1 MAVSLEL
8 EKAVGDPVMG
18 IDEAG
23 RGPLAGGVYAAAVSV
38 PLALAEQLLVGA
50 WSEINDSKKLTEKK
64 RERLAA
70 VIKSTD
76 GCRWAVASASPK
88 EIDELNILNA
98 THLAMRRAADEVG
111 AEHVLVDGL
120 PVKTLPHAVNV
131 VKGDAKS
138 LLIAAASILAK
149 TARDADCLRLEAL
162 YPGYGFAKHKG
173 YPTKDHMEALS
184 RLGPC
189 PEQGT
194 SMKNTI
200 PMLCAALFAL
210 AAFAKTSTPEG
221 WLDDYDA
228 ALKKAAAENKHGVI
242 DFSGSD
248 WCGWCKRLDKEVF
261 ATDEFRK
268 GAAEKYV
275 LLMVDSPSDKSLLT
289 PEAAKNNPKLVEKFG
304 IEGYPTVVVLD
315 SKGEEVLRTGYQAGG
330 PEKYLKMLDEEIR
343 FAPEIKKYI
352 KPIEDVL
359 NRHDEQMRKDSDAA
373 MEKVKAKFPRPD
385 KKMSKSERQ
394 KYQQDAMG
402 YMQKIMFEEVYP
414 KYVPLIEK
422 CFAEAK
428 AMKVPEALEERKKEL
443 IEGEEKRFD
452 MLRKALKEH
461 AEKKSEK

>member
-1 MAVSLEL
+1 MAVSLEI
-8 EKAVGDPVMG
+8 EKTVGDPVMG

-111 AEHVLVDGL
+111 AEHILVDGL

-173 YPTKDHMEALS
+173 YPTKDHMAALS

-189 PEQGT
+189 PEHRMSFGPVAEVVGRD
-194 SMKNTI
+194 S
-200 PMLCAALFAL
+200 LF
-210 AAFAKTSTPEG
+210 EG
-221 WLDDYDA
+221 L
-228 ALKKAAAENKHGVI
+228 
-242 DFSGSD
+242 
-248 WCGWCKRLDKEVF
+248 
-261 ATDEFRK
+261 
-268 GAAEKYV
+268 EK
-275 LLMVDSPSDKSLLT
+275 
-289 PEAAKNNPKLVEKFG
+289 
-304 IEGYPTVVVLD
+304 
-315 SKGEEVLRTGYQAGG
+315 
-330 PEKYLKMLDEEIR
+330 
-343 FAPEIKKYI
+343 
-352 KPIEDVL
+352 
-359 NRHDEQMRKDSDAA
+359 
-373 MEKVKAKFPRPD
+373 
-385 KKMSKSERQ
+385 
-394 KYQQDAMG
+394 
-402 YMQKIMFEEVYP
+402 
-414 KYVPLIEK
+414 
-422 CFAEAK
+422 
-428 AMKVPEALEERKKEL
+428 
-443 IEGEEKRFD
+443 
-452 MLRKALKEH
+452 
-461 AEKKSEK
+461 